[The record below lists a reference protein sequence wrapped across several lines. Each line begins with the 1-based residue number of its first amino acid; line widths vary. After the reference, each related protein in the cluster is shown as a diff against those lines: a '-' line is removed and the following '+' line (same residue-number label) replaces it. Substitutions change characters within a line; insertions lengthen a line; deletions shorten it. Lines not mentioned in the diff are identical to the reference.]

1 MTVNSKMLKAAILSI
16 SLGTLV
22 NNSASV
28 ILGSMESDFPDVPR
42 VTLQCFVT
50 YPTLMVML
58 FTLIGGVLT
67 TILSTKAVLL
77 IGLVIFTVSGML
89 PMVLNNFNA
98 MLVSRLCLGAGLGM
112 VSPLS
117 VSLITDFYEG
127 EERVTLLGQQ
137 FAIGNMGQ
145 TASML
150 IVGFLAA
157 ISWRQTFWVYS
168 VGAVV
173 FVIALIFLP
182 NNPPRK
188 SELLEQKRRSR
199 GKAEANATMRPQ
211 PAKTVYAKAQLQS
224 GKWGDEFSRPQPG
237 TRARIKIPCNWKVIG
252 LGFVMFCYNTTYLT
266 TYSNLAL
273 IMKQEGIGSATMVG
287 YAMAFMTASGMCVGI
302 FFGRLYQ
309 RFGNILGAVSAAAVG
324 LAFFLMIHAN
334 SMAFIAI
341 SLIIMGSGNS
351 LLMPFG
357 YYHVSKAAPKES
369 SSFSMSIVQAAVSAG
384 SFCSPYIYGNAVRL
398 LGQSS
403 GRFTFVLAACVI
415 AVGAAGLLVYGVR
428 SRGRR
433 FGKMLI

>member
-98 MLVSRLCLGAGLGM
+98 MLISRLCLGAGLGM

-188 SELLEQKRRSR
+188 AELLEQKRRSR

-211 PAKTVYAKAQLQS
+211 P
-224 GKWGDEFSRPQPG
+224 GK
-237 TRARIKIPCNWKVIG
+237 RARIKIPCNWKVIG

-324 LAFFLMIHAN
+324 LAFFLMIHAD

-403 GRFTFVLAACVI
+403 GRFTFVLAACVL

-428 SRGRR
+428 SRG
-433 FGKMLI
+433 KKIWKNVNLKQ

>member
-1 MTVNSKMLKAAILSI
+1 MTVNHKMLKAVILSV

-28 ILGSMESDFPDVPR
+28 ILGSMAGDFPDVPQ

-67 TILSTKAVLL
+67 TVLSTKAVLL

-89 PMVLNNFNA
+89 PMVLNNFGA
-98 MLVSRLCLGAGLGM
+98 MLVSRLFLGAGLGM

-145 TASML
+145 TLSML

-168 VGAVV
+168 IGAAV

-182 NNPPRK
+182 NNPPCK
-188 SELLEQKRRSR
+188 AGAMVQKKMHTAGHR
-199 GKAEANATMRPQ
+199 
-211 PAKTVYAKAQLQS
+211 
-224 GKWGDEFSRPQPG
+224 
-237 TRARIKIPCNWKVIG
+237 KIPCNWKVIG
-252 LGFVMFCYNTTYLT
+252 LAFVMFCYNTTYLT
-266 TYSNLAL
+266 MYSNLAL

-302 FFGRLYQ
+302 FFGKLYQ

-324 LAFFLMIHAN
+324 LAFFLMILAGC
-334 SMAFIAI
+334 MAFIAI
-341 SLIIMGSGNS
+341 SLIIMGAGNS
-351 LLMPFG
+351 LLMPVG
-357 YYHVSKAAPKES
+357 YYHVSKVAPKDA

-384 SFCSPYIYGNAVRL
+384 SFCSPYIYGNAVKL
-398 LGQSS
+398 LGHSS
-403 GRFTFVLAACVI
+403 GRFTFVLATGVLVI
-415 AVGAAGLLVYGVR
+415 GVAGLLVYGVK
-428 SRGRR
+428 SRG
-433 FGKMLI
+433 KKIYKEAC